1 MSIKSFEDN
10 IRLQFSP
17 AFRNK
22 LSSSDTHIVEIE
34 TSRDSWNIVKH
45 SLPPFVP
52 VDQLVKDS
60 ELDMKSFVSSISDY
74 LYAYVLRREAVSLV
88 KVCTTEHS

>member
-10 IRLQFSP
+10 IQLQFSP
-17 AFRNK
+17 AFRNE
-22 LSSSDTHIVEIE
+22 LSSSDSHIVEIE
-34 TSRDSWNIVKH
+34 ISRDSWNVVRH

-60 ELDMKSFVSSISDY
+60 DFDMKSFVASISDY
-74 LYAYVLRREAVSLV
+74 LYAYVQRRDSVNLV
-88 KVCTTEHS
+88 KVCSVGHC